1 MFNCVQ
7 YFGRKFCVLV
17 LFLAQPGFVL
27 AEEGSKDTGISI
39 FNTAYLFQ
47 VFGSLLVV
55 FGCIFG
61 LIFLLKKLNGLPVG
75 QKAPIHVLGSVRV
88 GSREKIVLIEAGEQ
102 QLLVGV
108 ATGNIRTLHTFDQ
121 PIVDRS
127 EASQKNTDFAS
138 LLGSSFA
145 ARKGE

>member
-1 MFNCVQ
+1 MFNCIQ
-7 YFGRKFCVLV
+7 YFGRTFCVLV
-17 LFLAQPGFVL
+17 LFLAQSGFVL
-27 AEEGSKDTGISI
+27 AEEGAGISL

-61 LIFLLKKLNGLPVG
+61 LIFVLKKLNGLPVG

-138 LLGSSFA
+138 LLGSSFI
-145 ARKGE
+145 ARKGK